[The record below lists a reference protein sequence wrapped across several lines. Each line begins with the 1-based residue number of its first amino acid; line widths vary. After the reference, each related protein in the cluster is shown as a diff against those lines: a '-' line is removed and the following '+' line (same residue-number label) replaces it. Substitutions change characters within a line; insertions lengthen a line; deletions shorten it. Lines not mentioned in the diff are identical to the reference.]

1 MRPCIFLGW
10 LFFFVLL
17 RSLVFFCVLL
27 LLSFLL
33 FLWID
38 TIAIEPYGSC
48 CLVAVSLFFLHLI
61 RFSLTVRTVK
71 CATTKQRQNKYLAWI
86 LVGSTFYSWPKV
98 NPVVDTANF
107 MNRNV
112 KCDQEGSTVCK
123 TIRKRKLKEEHSYCY
138 FCFGFVAC
146 VSPSTKLQM
155 RARIF
160 HCLCCLWICDC
171 FLACIIPFISTLCI
185 HIFFLFGSSALFFS
199 SCSSHICI
207 TFTRLF
213 VIFVAKCFFRAYSLL
228 LLFCLVLLDIYI
240 EQQQKNKI
248 KKFNFCGALLF
259 NWLFIFAA

>member
-71 CATTKQRQNKYLAWI
+71 CATTTATKINIWLEF

-160 HCLCCLWICDC
+160 HCLCCLWICDS
-171 FLACIIPFISTLCI
+171 FSACIIPFISTLCI
-185 HIFFLFGSSALFFS
+185 HILFFSFGSSALFFPPLARLIYALHS
-199 SCSSHICI
+199 LDCLLSLSRSVFFEHILCCY
-207 TFTRLF
+207 
-213 VIFVAKCFFRAYSLL
+213 CFAW
-228 LLFCLVLLDIYI
+228 FCWTYTYNNS
-240 EQQQKNKI
+240 KKI

>member
-1 MRPCIFLGW
+1 M
-10 LFFFVLL
+10 VL
-17 RSLVFFCVLL
+17 
-27 LLSFLL
+27 
-33 FLWID
+33 
-38 TIAIEPYGSC
+38 
-48 CLVAVSLFFLHLI
+48 AVSLLSLFFRHLI
-61 RFSLTVRTVK
+61 GFSLTVRTVK
-71 CATTKQRQNKYLAWI
+71 CATTKQQQNKYLAWI

-112 KCDQEGSTVCK
+112 KCDQVGSTVCK

-171 FLACIIPFISTLCI
+171 FFSLHYTFYF
-185 HIFFLFGSSALFFS
+185 HIMHTYFFCLGLQHFFFS

-207 TFTRLF
+207 TFTRLL

-228 LLFCLVLLDIYI
+228 LLFCLVLLDISTYNNS
-240 EQQQKNKI
+240 KKI

>member
-1 MRPCIFLGW
+1 MQNKPYGENIYILCKYTFLWVFVCIKFRAYACIYGNAMMGNKQPATWKLLDLLDLKIENICYVFISFYETMYFSWMAFFLCFAS
-10 LFFFVLL
+10 LFSF
-17 RSLVFFCVLL
+17 FFCVLL

-146 VSPSTKLQM
+146 VSPSTKL
-155 RARIF
+155 
-160 HCLCCLWICDC
+160 
-171 FLACIIPFISTLCI
+171 
-185 HIFFLFGSSALFFS
+185 
-199 SCSSHICI
+199 
-207 TFTRLF
+207 
-213 VIFVAKCFFRAYSLL
+213 
-228 LLFCLVLLDIYI
+228 
-240 EQQQKNKI
+240 
-248 KKFNFCGALLF
+248 
-259 NWLFIFAA
+259 